1 MEEIGDGYGSYSWI
15 FPLYSL
21 LFLSDF
27 VRWDI
32 MKKLLNQAYK
42 DRHPYLFIAPAV
54 ILLTVFS
61 IIPIIIA
68 FVISFTDLDLKGL
81 ADWSNINF
89 IGIENYKELAS
100 DDTFITSLL
109 NTAFYVVIGVPL
121 VIISSL
127 SIALLLNYGSNMLFT
142 VFRSVY
148 YMPSITNII
157 AVAVIWGYL
166 YNTEYG
172 LFNYLLSIINVENIP
187 WLEDRTIAKISLI
200 ILAVWKG
207 IGINM
212 IIFLAALQGIPRS
225 YYEAAEMDGAN
236 RIQMLFNVTL
246 PLLRY
251 ATFFVTV
258 TTLIG
263 WMQFF
268 EEPFVMT
275 DGGPLDGTISIAL
288 FIYKEGFQYSQFGY
302 AAAGSF
308 VLFILIIIMT
318 LFQFKMRKSDT
329 EY

>member
-1 MEEIGDGYGSYSWI
+1 M
-15 FPLYSL
+15 
-21 LFLSDF
+21 
-27 VRWDI
+27 
-32 MKKLLNQAYK
+32 
-42 DRHPYLFIAPAV
+42 FISPAV
-54 ILLTVFS
+54 LLLSLFS
-61 IIPIIIA
+61 LIPILIA
-68 FVISFTDLDLKGL
+68 FFISFTDMNLKGL
-81 ADWSNINF
+81 ADWSSVSF
-89 IGIENYKELAS
+89 VGLENYQSLFA
-100 DDTFITSLL
+100 DDKFIKSIF
-109 NTAFYVVIGVPL
+109 NTIFYVVIGVPL
-121 VIISSL
+121 VIICSL
-127 SIALLLNYGSNMLFT
+127 SIALLLNYGTSRLFNM
-142 VFRSVY
+142 FRAVY

-172 LFNYLLSIINVENIP
+172 LFNYLLSLLTVENVP
-187 WLEDRTIAKISLI
+187 WLQEPTIAKISLI

-212 IIFLAALQGIPRS
+212 IIFLAALQGIPKS

-236 RIQMLFNVTL
+236 RLQVLFNVTL

-288 FIYKEGFQYSQFGY
+288 FIYKEGFQFSEFGY
-302 AAAGSF
+302 AAAASF
-308 VLFILIIIMT
+308 VLFAMIILVTMI
-318 LFQFKMRKSDT
+318 QFKFRKSDT

>member
-1 MEEIGDGYGSYSWI
+1 M
-15 FPLYSL
+15 
-21 LFLSDF
+21 
-27 VRWDI
+27 
-32 MKKLLNQAYK
+32 
-42 DRHPYLFIAPAV
+42 FISPAV
-54 ILLTVFS
+54 LLLSLFS
-61 IIPIIIA
+61 LIPILIA
-68 FVISFTDLDLKGL
+68 FFISFTDMNLKGL
-81 ADWSNINF
+81 ADWSSVSF
-89 IGIENYKELAS
+89 VGLENYQSLFA
-100 DDTFITSLL
+100 DDKFIKSIF
-109 NTAFYVVIGVPL
+109 NTIFYVVIGVPL
-121 VIISSL
+121 VIICSL
-127 SIALLLNYGSNMLFT
+127 SIALLLNYGTSKLFT
-142 VFRSVY
+142 MFRAVY

-172 LFNYLLSIINVENIP
+172 LFNYLLSLLTVENVP
-187 WLEDRTIAKISLI
+187 WLQEPTIAKISLI

-212 IIFLAALQGIPRS
+212 IIFLAALQGIPKS

-236 RIQMLFNVTL
+236 RLQVLFNVTL

-288 FIYKEGFQYSQFGY
+288 FIYKEGFQFSEFGY
-302 AAAGSF
+302 AAAASF
-308 VLFILIIIMT
+308 VLFAMIILVTMI
-318 LFQFKMRKSDT
+318 QFKFRKSDT

>member
-1 MEEIGDGYGSYSWI
+1 MADGVSGDYYLNSVLTEKRS
-15 FPLYSL
+15 
-21 LFLSDF
+21 SD
-27 VRWDI
+27 RWDN
-32 MKKLLNQAYK
+32 MRSKFKDAFQA
-42 DRHPYLFIAPAV
+42 RHGLMFIAPAV
-54 ILLTVFS
+54 LILIVFS
-61 IIPIIIA
+61 IIPILIA
-68 FVISFTDLDLKGL
+68 FFISFTDLNLKGL
-81 ADWSNINF
+81 ADWSNISF
-89 IGIENYKELAS
+89 IGFENYVDLFSDELFHKS
-100 DDTFITSLL
+100 VF
-109 NTAFYVVIGVPL
+109 NTLFYVLIGVPL
-121 VIISSL
+121 VIIFSL
-127 SIALLLNYGSNMLFT
+127 GIALLLNYGTSKLFT
-142 VFRSVY
+142 FFRAVY

-157 AVAVIWGYL
+157 AIAVVWGYL

-172 LFNYLLSIINVENIP
+172 LFNYVLSLLSVDKIP
-187 WLEDRTIAKISLI
+187 WLTEPTIAKLSLI

-212 IIFLAALQGIPRS
+212 IIFLAALQGIPKS
-225 YYEAAEMDGAN
+225 YYEAAQIDGAN
-236 RIQMLFNVTL
+236 RFQVLFNITI

-288 FIYKEGFQYSQFGY
+288 FIYKNGFQFSEFGY

-308 VLFILIIIMT
+308 VLFIFIIIIT
-318 LFQFKMRKSDT
+318 LVQFKLRKTDT

>member
-1 MEEIGDGYGSYSWI
+1 MLNAFKNK
-15 FPLYSL
+15 FP
-21 LFLSDF
+21 
-27 VRWDI
+27 
-32 MKKLLNQAYK
+32 N
-42 DRHPYLFIAPAV
+42 RHPYMFIAPAV
-54 ILLTVFS
+54 TLLVIFS

-68 FVISFTDLDLKGL
+68 FAISFTDLNLKGL
-81 ADWSNINF
+81 ADWSSINF
-89 IGIENYKELAS
+89 TGLENYSEIIKDE
-100 DDTFITSLL
+100 TFTKSIF
-109 NTAFYVVIGVPL
+109 NTFFYVIVGVPL
-121 VIISSL
+121 VIFFSL
-127 SIALLLNYGSNMLFT
+127 GIALLINYGNNKLFSF
-142 VFRSVY
+142 FRSVY

-172 LFNYLLSIINVENIP
+172 LFNYILSLLSVENIP
-187 WLEDRTIAKISLI
+187 WLQEPTIAKLSLI

-225 YYEAAEMDGAN
+225 YYEAAEIDGAN
-236 RIQMLFNVTL
+236 RFQILFNITL

-251 ATFFVTV
+251 ATFFVSV

-268 EEPFVMT
+268 EEPYVMT
-275 DGGPLDGTISIAL
+275 QGGPLDGTISIAL
-288 FIYKEGFQYSQFGY
+288 FIYKEGFQFSQFGY

-308 VLFILIIIMT
+308 LLFIMIIIAT
-318 LFQFKMRKSDT
+318 LIQFKLKKSDT